1 MVRDRYQGLVDME
14 EIKQLKAR
22 YYRFNDTQDWQAF
35 RSVFTEDVCY
45 DSGTQVLHG
54 ADRVASTFA
63 AGLAGG
69 KTAHIAG
76 LPEITLTGPDTAT
89 GIWAFRDYVQ
99 VAGGAAAPVG
109 FHGYGHEHD
118 EYVRT
123 ADGWKIKRVVIT
135 RVRIDP
141 LEGGLPEIFHQ
152 PHVAGDPIRPLQ

>member
-1 MVRDRYQGLVDME
+1 MVRDRYQWLVDIE

-22 YYRFNDTQDWQAF
+22 YYRFNDTQNWQAF
-35 RSVFTEDVCY
+35 RGVFTADVCY
-45 DSGTQVLHG
+45 DSGTQILQG
-54 ADRVASTFA
+54 ADLVATTFA
-63 AGLAGG
+63 AGLVGG

-76 LPEITLTGPDTAT
+76 LPEIALTGPDTAT

-99 VAGGAAAPVG
+99 VAGGTNAPVG

-123 ADGWKIKRVVIT
+123 SDGCKIRRVVIT

-141 LEGGLPEIFHQ
+141 LEGGLPEIFRR
-152 PHVAGDPIRPLQ
+152 AAEDPVRPLQ